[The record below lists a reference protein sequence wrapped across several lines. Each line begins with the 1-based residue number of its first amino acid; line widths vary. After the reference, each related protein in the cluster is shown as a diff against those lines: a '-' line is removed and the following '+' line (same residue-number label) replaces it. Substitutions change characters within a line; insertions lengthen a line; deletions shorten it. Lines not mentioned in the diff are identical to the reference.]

1 MDTQKLA
8 HRLKKGDETAIDEL
22 IDEFTPLIAA
32 IIRNLAGEALSK
44 ADVEE
49 VISDT
54 FAAIWFNRK
63 KIDEQ
68 RIAGYIC
75 CIAKNKARNKIK
87 EANRKN
93 AVSLEEIDIEDEI
106 TVSDTVEKSIMNEYL
121 LQAVESLEETDRQIT
136 LMYYYYYL
144 SAPKISEM
152 LGINVNTVKTK
163 IRRSREKIKVYLNE
177 RRITI

>member
-1 MDTQKLA
+1 MDTRSLA
-8 HRLKKGDETAIDEL
+8 HRLKKGDENALDEL
-22 IDEFTPLIAA
+22 IEEFTPIIAV
-32 IIRNLAGEALSK
+32 IVRNLAQGALSK

-54 FAAIWFNRK
+54 FAAVWFNRK

-87 EANRKN
+87 EVTRKS
-93 AVSLEEIDIEDEI
+93 AVSIEEIDIEDEI
-106 TVSDTVEKSIMNEYL
+106 TVSDAVEKNIMNEYL
-121 LQAVESLEETDRQIT
+121 LQAVDSLEETDRQIT
-136 LMYYYYYL
+136 LLYYYYYL
-144 SAPKISEM
+144 SAPEISEM

-177 RRITI
+177 RGITI